1 MTQAL
6 HSQLLF
12 QAVLVADAMDLMG
25 IQEIHLRVAQEH
37 FAAS

>member
-1 MTQAL
+1 MTQAP

-12 QAVLVADAMDLMG
+12 QAVLVADATDLMG
-25 IQEIHLRVAQEH
+25 IQEIHPRVTQVH